1 MRKIDEKFLLLIT
14 MFTFFALLGY
24 SFLSF
29 IAKRYI
35 SNMTG
40 SMVGVNQAPLV
51 VIDTLQGYWWFGY
64 LILLGVL
71 VLQWAIKRVT
81 S

>member
-1 MRKIDEKFLLLIT
+1 MRKIDEKFLILIT

-24 SFLSF
+24 FFLSF
-29 IAKRYI
+29 VAKKYI
-35 SNMTG
+35 SNLTG
-40 SMVGVNQAPLV
+40 SMVGFNQAPLV